1 MGKKKDA
8 KKAAKAAGGDI
19 KLPKAIGGVKVPK
32 ELRQSGEALLAKAN
46 SPAGRQMIASGL
58 TIAAGAAAAAIA
70 RRQAPPPAP
79 APSPAA
85 TTPTT
90 PAVDPQQIA
99 DAVGAA
105 ADAVLARLFAA
116 KRPG

>member
-1 MGKKKDA
+1 MGRKKDA
-8 KKAAKAAGGDI
+8 KKAAKAAGGDM

-70 RRQAPPPAP
+70 RRQSPPPAAPTTASP
-79 APSPAA
+79 AP
-85 TTPTT
+85 TI
-90 PAVDPQQIA
+90 DPQQIA

-105 ADAVLARLFAA
+105 ADAVLARLFGA